1 MKDVMGVIYTGE
13 KDDFLRD
20 LTEVRAIAAM
30 PVCGRYRVIDFLV
43 SSMVNSGMR
52 NVGVIM
58 QRNYQSLMDH
68 LGSGKEWDLH
78 GKNDGLF
85 LLPPFLNSP
94 DSTRQ
99 SHGTVEYMD
108 PEKMTGVY
116 RGSIGALGSNM
127 GYLRRSRQEY
137 VLLTNSL
144 IVYNAN
150 FTDAFSKFKQSD
162 ADIMMFYTRNPDVRR
177 NNYGAYLNVDEN
189 NMVTDIEVD
198 PYNPKYE
205 CTSMDVFIMKKSLLI
220 ELIESASSHLYR
232 DLLGDVISRSV
243 RDNGMKVIGYEYTDL
258 CYRLDSIPNYMKFN
272 LDCLNPEI
280 RHQLFREDRPVYT
293 KVRDQLAAR
302 YMDGANVINSMVAD
316 GSMIDG
322 TVEHSVLFRGVKIGK
337 GAHVKNCIIMQDGV
351 VEDGVYL
358 ENCIL
363 DKNVTIPAGGKI
375 IGTATYPVC
384 MRKGTRL
391 I

>member
-13 KDDFLRD
+13 KDEFLRD

-52 NVGVIM
+52 NVGIIM
-58 QRNYQSLMDH
+58 QKNYQSLMDH

-85 LLPPFLNSP
+85 ILPPFLNSTEGKP
-94 DSTRQ
+94 NSV
-99 SHGTVEYMD
+99 SSAYMD

-116 RGSIGALGSNM
+116 KGSIDALESNM

-150 FTDAFSKFKQSD
+150 FTDAFAKFKQSG
-162 ADIMMFYTRNPDVRR
+162 ADIMMFYTRNPDMRR
-177 NNYGAYLNVDEN
+177 ENYGAYLNVGEDG
-189 NMVTDIEVD
+189 VITDIEVD
-198 PYNPKYE
+198 PFNPKYE
-205 CTSMDVFIMKKSLLI
+205 CTSMDVFIMKKSLLL
-220 ELIESASSHLYR
+220 ELVDSASAHRYH
-232 DLLGDVISRSV
+232 DLLGDVIMRNV
-243 RDNGMKVIGYEYTDL
+243 RDNGMTVVGYEYTDL
-258 CYRLDSIPNYMKFN
+258 CYRLDSIQNYRKFN
-272 LDCLNPEI
+272 MDCLDPEI
-280 RHQLFREDRPVYT
+280 RHQLFPEDRPVYT

-302 YMDGANVINSMVAD
+302 YMEEANVVNSMVAD
-316 GSMIDG
+316 GSMING

-351 VEDGVYL
+351 IEEGAYL

-363 DKNVTIPAGGKI
+363 DKNVTIPAGEKI
-375 IGTATYPVC
+375 IGTRYYPVC
-384 MRKGTRL
+384 VRKGGRL

>member
-13 KDDFLRD
+13 KDEFLRD

-30 PVCGRYRVIDFLV
+30 PVCGRYRVIDFLM

-52 NVGVIM
+52 NVGIIM
-58 QRNYQSLMDH
+58 QKNYQSLMDH

-85 LLPPFLNSP
+85 ILPPFLNSTAGK
-94 DSTRQ
+94 S
-99 SHGTVEYMD
+99 SSVAGAYMD

-116 RGSIGALGSNM
+116 KGSIDALESNM

-150 FTDAFSKFKQSD
+150 FTDAFAKFKQSG
-162 ADIMMFYTRNPDVRR
+162 ADIMMLYTRNPDMRR
-177 NNYGAYLNVDEN
+177 ENYGAYLNVGEDG
-189 NMVTDIEVD
+189 VITDIEVD
-198 PYNPKYE
+198 PFNPKYE
-205 CTSMDVFIMKKSLLI
+205 CTSMDVFIMKKSLLL
-220 ELIESASSHLYR
+220 ELVDSASAHRYH
-232 DLLGDVISRSV
+232 DLLGDVIMRNV
-243 RDNGMKVIGYEYTDL
+243 RDNGMTVIGYEYTDL
-258 CYRLDSIPNYMKFN
+258 CYRLDSIQNYKKFN
-272 LDCLNPEI
+272 MDCLDPDI
-280 RHQLFREDRPVYT
+280 RHKLFPEDRPVYT

-302 YMDGANVINSMVAD
+302 YMEEANVVNSMVAD
-316 GSMIDG
+316 GSMING

-337 GAHVKNCIIMQDGV
+337 GAYVKNCIIMQDGV
-351 VEDGVYL
+351 IEDGAYL

-363 DKNVTIPAGGKI
+363 DKNVTIPAGEKI
-375 IGTATYPVC
+375 IGTKHYPVC
-384 MRKGTRL
+384 VRKGGRL